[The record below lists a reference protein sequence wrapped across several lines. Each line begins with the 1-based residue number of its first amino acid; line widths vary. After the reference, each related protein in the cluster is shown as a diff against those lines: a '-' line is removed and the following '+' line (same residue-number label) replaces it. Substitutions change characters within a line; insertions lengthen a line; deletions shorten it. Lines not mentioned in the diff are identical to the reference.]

1 MVVAR
6 ARPPSLTP
14 LRRPGSKEDTR
25 RLHQSKTKS
34 TSRSHASMPQ
44 ASSKAAAP
52 SATGT
57 SGGPR
62 PPLRRGKWT
71 FQEEAYVSRIIYDFN
86 HGLLPLAAGTTL
98 RAYLSDTL
106 NCDPMR
112 ITKKFA
118 GAACIGKRVFQ
129 PCDSHPETLERRRR
143 AQAEL
148 EVLRKEFLRTT
159 TSSMLSSSYHG
170 GTSLVMPGLPPGHPG
185 PPGQASHA
193 PNHHWGGHH
202 EHLHQEPAAG
212 LPQPSG
218 YGPPLPAPYAPPGYS
233 YHPPASHPEGLS
245 PPLSSHP
252 SSSSSCGART
262 GDLPSYHYGN
272 PSGSNVASNPH
283 ASWRSAHSQAPQMPG
298 SHHSWGAPMHA
309 PPPGPPPPP
318 HDIIGGP
325 ALGPAVPMFGG
336 SGRGSDPS
344 QACGPGAQPPPSL
357 GALRIHSGS
366 GRSSSLG
373 SNSSHGGSMGS
384 EGSGSGSDDG
394 EAGTRRGPA
403 HRAPGMRV
411 PVPGLP
417 PYAVERC
424 PTPTEGGQGKASNA
438 FRSSKRTAE
447 GEEKSEPGFDR
458 KDMFIP
464 SVQGRH
470 QTAHEDYGRGPASVP
485 PRRSL
490 STNNVALMQEASSAA
505 ASAAAAAAEE
515 AGDDDHARLLSRY
528 RHARSSSEPRD
539 WFQGARTVHRQH
551 QQAPHPHYQGEKG
564 REGPTLGQAGSPLPA
579 NHNEGELLLDFL
591 ITVRRQHQEMAQS
604 TSSSSK
610 CGSGDDEDSPRTSR
624 DGSSPSSALS
634 SSCGDGN
641 DSSGS
646 SGSAEGGEGGARDW
660 HAGRDAAYKTC
671 SGNEEEEDGAVERKN
686 VPSSRPRSQTGH
698 HGGIPRSD
706 SPARHGDGPVTAVSS
721 NGASVEMSTEA
732 LGTASAPPLKKARS
746 YESFRI

>member
-1 MVVAR
+1 
-6 ARPPSLTP
+6 
-14 LRRPGSKEDTR
+14 
-25 RLHQSKTKS
+25 
-34 TSRSHASMPQ
+34 
-44 ASSKAAAP
+44 
-52 SATGT
+52 
-57 SGGPR
+57 
-62 PPLRRGKWT
+62 
-71 FQEEAYVSRIIYDFN
+71 
-86 HGLLPLAAGTTL
+86 
-98 RAYLSDTL
+98 
-106 NCDPMR
+106 
-112 ITKKFA
+112 
-118 GAACIGKRVFQ
+118 
-129 PCDSHPETLERRRR
+129 
-143 AQAEL
+143 
-148 EVLRKEFLRTT
+148 
-159 TSSMLSSSYHG
+159 
-170 GTSLVMPGLPPGHPG
+170 
-185 PPGQASHA
+185 
-193 PNHHWGGHH
+193 
-202 EHLHQEPAAG
+202 
-212 LPQPSG
+212 
-218 YGPPLPAPYAPPGYS
+218 
-233 YHPPASHPEGLS
+233 
-245 PPLSSHP
+245 
-252 SSSSSCGART
+252 
-262 GDLPSYHYGN
+262 
-272 PSGSNVASNPH
+272 
-283 ASWRSAHSQAPQMPG
+283 
-298 SHHSWGAPMHA
+298 
-309 PPPGPPPPP
+309 
-318 HDIIGGP
+318 
-325 ALGPAVPMFGG
+325 
-336 SGRGSDPS
+336 
-344 QACGPGAQPPPSL
+344 
-357 GALRIHSGS
+357 
-366 GRSSSLG
+366 
-373 SNSSHGGSMGS
+373 MGS

-394 EAGTRRGPA
+394 ETGTRRGPA

-424 PTPTEGGQGKASNA
+424 PTPTERGQGKASNA

-458 KDMFIP
+458 KDIFIP

-539 WFQGARTVHRQH
+539 RFQGARAVHRQH

-564 REGPTLGQAGSPLPA
+564 REGRTLGQAGSPLPA

-646 SGSAEGGEGGARDW
+646 SGSAEGGEGGARGW
-660 HAGRDAAYKTC
+660 HAGKDTAYKTC
-671 SGNEEEEDGAVERKN
+671 SGNEDEEDGAVERKN
-686 VPSSRPRSQTGH
+686 VPNSRPRAQTGH

-706 SPARHGDGPVTAVSS
+706 SPARHGGEPVTAVVA

-732 LGTASAPPLKKARS
+732 LGTTSAPPLKKARS